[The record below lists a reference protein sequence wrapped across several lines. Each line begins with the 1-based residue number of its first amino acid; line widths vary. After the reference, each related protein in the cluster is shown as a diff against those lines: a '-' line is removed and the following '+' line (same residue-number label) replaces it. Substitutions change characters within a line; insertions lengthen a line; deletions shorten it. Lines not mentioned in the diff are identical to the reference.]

1 MNKLQNLCDK
11 NNITL
16 QDISDNLGVSL
27 DAVKAWSSG
36 RRLPKPI
43 ERRQIEMLL
52 GRDAFPEMSQYT
64 DLCTDCQKTCK
75 QQYWVTVVY
84 CPNCSKNQK

>member
-1 MNKLQNLCDK
+1 LNKLQNLCDK

-27 DAVKAWSSG
+27 DTAKAWSSG

-52 GRDAFPEMSQYT
+52 GQDAFPDISKYADQ
-64 DLCTDCQKTCK
+64 CIGCQKTCK
-75 QQYWVTVVY
+75 QQYWSTIVY
-84 CPNCSKNQK
+84 CPKYQKDSK